1 MKTAT
6 KAKRPP
12 LSYYIKAGMPAL
24 RLLARIER
32 EADVMPGS
40 LIGEAIEGVQCNCT
54 STITPAHAWAHWVA
68 SNYQHE
74 DGGPYTR
81 EEEADLA
88 ARLAP
93 LFA

>member
-1 MKTAT
+1 MKTPTA
-6 KAKRPP
+6 RPP
-12 LSYYIKAGMPAL
+12 LADYIKAGMPAL
-24 RLLARIER
+24 RLLAKIER

-40 LIGEAIEGVQCNCT
+40 LIGEAVEGVQCNCT
-54 STITPAHAWAHWVA
+54 TTLTPAHAWAHWVA

-74 DGGPYTR
+74 DGASHTR